1 MRIERGLMI
10 DSKLEQEVQLLHNH
24 ICYAL
29 SDPKRV
35 LLLYMLADGPKRVS
49 ELVEVLSLPQST
61 VSRHLRVLR
70 ERGLADTE
78 RRGTAVYY
86 ALADPRIIQA
96 LDLLRAILVSQLE
109 ASAEWVHS
117 LNLKD

>member
-1 MRIERGLMI
+1 MI
-10 DSKLEQEVQLLHNH
+10 DPKLEQEVQLLHNR

-35 LLLYMLADGPKRVS
+35 LLLYLLTDGPKHVS
-49 ELVEVLSLPQST
+49 ELVDLLGLPQST

-78 RRGTAVYY
+78 RRGTAIYY
-86 ALADPRIIQA
+86 ALADARIIQA

-117 LNLKD
+117 LSHKE